1 MATAPRLS
9 GLPDTSLSAPRAG
22 EANPPL
28 PHRAQDDRRNFPATI
43 GLILG
48 LLSVVV
54 PVFVLSVAAFIVGG
68 IGAARA
74 RGWGRLG
81 YRPNGRRRAG
91 WGVFLGILGVLLSIV
106 VGYVVLRQWAGV
118 DLGLNVGTYLD
129 PALAWLREAG
139 VPIP

>member
-1 MATAPRLS
+1 M
-9 GLPDTSLSAPRAG
+9 SAPRAG

-28 PHRAQDDRRNFPATI
+28 PQRAQDDRRNFPATI
-43 GLILG
+43 GFILG
-48 LLSVVV
+48 VLSVVL

-106 VGYVVLRQWAGV
+106 VGYVVLWQWAGV
-118 DLGLNVGTYLD
+118 DLGLKVGAYLD